1 MKVIARKIL
10 VGVILLLF
18 VIVAITIINNNNRQ
32 HSIFEYIQ
40 SEEIYPSL
48 NDGDIIFRL
57 GDRVW
62 SNYFKNLSQNDKKFS
77 HLGIIRKKDNIV
89 TVIHSEGSTEN
100 DYVKEVS
107 LNDFISIAQSIGIYR
122 LKNIENEIVSEIA
135 LEYKNQAFDWQFD
148 MENDDKIYCTELL
161 YIILKR
167 LDPNIKLNTLWIKE
181 IGKSI
186 IPLDIYTQTEYFT
199 EIGYWRMN
207 IK

>member
-1 MKVIARKIL
+1 
-10 VGVILLLF
+10 
-18 VIVAITIINNNNRQ
+18 
-32 HSIFEYIQ
+32 
-40 SEEIYPSL
+40 
-48 NDGDIIFRL
+48 
-57 GDRVW
+57 
-62 SNYFKNLSQNDKKFS
+62 
-77 HLGIIRKKDNIV
+77 
-89 TVIHSEGSTEN
+89 
-100 DYVKEVS
+100 
-107 LNDFISIAQSIGIYR
+107 
-122 LKNIENEIVSEIA
+122 
-135 LEYKNQAFDWQFD
+135 